1 MVMPD
6 IRAIQNRFAA
16 SGQSH
21 FQRRTMYLQLDGQGP
36 LHVQLA
42 RAMREA
48 ILDGRLKPGARLA
61 STRLVSRELGLSRT
75 TVLAAYE
82 QLRAEGVIAGKV
94 GSGSYVSTVLTSAP
108 APTAP
113 TALAPPSRY
122 AQRMQDALRRPAPS
136 TSSHL
141 RYHMQYGAP
150 LINPA
155 LTTAWSRELAHAA
168 RYTDPHYPDP
178 QGLPRLREA
187 ICDYLA
193 RRRGVRTD
201 PGRVL
206 IVNGTQQALTLTARV
221 LLDEGDPVVLEEPRY
236 FGAYHVYRTHGA
248 ELLPVPVDGEGL
260 VCARLPERAPR
271 LAFVTPSHQFPSGA
285 VMSLRRRMELL
296 RYAQRHACWVVEDD
310 YDSEF
315 RYDVH
320 PLPALRAM
328 DEHDQVIYI
337 GTFSKALLGSL
348 RLGYMVLP
356 SALCDYFKRA
366 KWLDDMG
373 ASSIEQ
379 AALANFMHGGAFER
393 HLRRASQMLKARRTV
408 LIEGLRR
415 HAGDRLEINDSHA
428 GMHLVAWLRDMD
440 HAQCEALIEYA
451 SGQGLGLHPIAP
463 SYFSPPP
470 RPGLLLGYAG
480 LSVAELQAAAAL
492 LGHCLR
498 TLPAAAAA

>member
-1 MVMPD
+1 
-6 IRAIQNRFAA
+6 
-16 SGQSH
+16 
-21 FQRRTMYLQLDGQGP
+21 MYLELDGQGP
-36 LHVQLA
+36 LHIQLA

-48 ILDGRLKPGARLA
+48 ILDGRLKPGSRLA
-61 STRLVSRELGLSRT
+61 STRAMSKELDLSRT

-94 GSGSYVSTVLTSAP
+94 GSGSYVSAVVAGAP
-108 APTAP
+108 PPAAAAT
-113 TALAPPSRY
+113 LAPPSRY
-122 AQRMQDALRRPAPS
+122 AQRMLDAIRRPVAPMRAD
-136 TSSHL
+136 L

-178 QGLPRLREA
+178 QGLPELREA
-187 ICDYLA
+187 VCDYLA
-193 RRRGVRTD
+193 RRRGVRVD
-201 PGRVL
+201 ASRVL
-206 IVNGTQQALTLTARV
+206 VVNGTQQALALTARV
-221 LLDEGDPVVLEEPRY
+221 LLDEGDAVVLEEPRY
-236 FGAYHVYRTHGA
+236 FGAYQIYRAHGA

-260 VCARLPERAPR
+260 MCERLPEPPPQ
-271 LAFVTPSHQFPSGA
+271 LVFVTPSHQFPSGA

-296 RYAQRHACWVVEDD
+296 RYAQRQSCWIVEDD

-328 DEHDQVIYI
+328 DEHDRVIYI

-356 SALCDYFKRA
+356 SALVGYFKRA
-366 KWLDDMG
+366 KWLADMG
-373 ASSIEQ
+373 SSSIEQ
-379 AALANFMHGGAFER
+379 AALANFMHSGAFER
-393 HLRRASQMLKARRTV
+393 HLRRASQMLKARRTA
-408 LIEGLRR
+408 LIESLRK

-428 GMHLVAWLRDMD
+428 GMHLVAWLRGMD
-440 HAQCEALIEYA
+440 HAQCQALIEYA
-451 SGQGLGLHPIAP
+451 LTQGLGLHPIAT

-470 RPGLLLGYAG
+470 RPGRLLGYAG
-480 LSVAELQAAAAL
+480 LSVAELQAAAGL